1 MEVSNKAWICSL
13 LVCGTL
19 IGIHKE
25 LRKQKNEPTYNEKQI
40 ENIVEYYNTFE
51 RNDIN
56 EYELNIE
63 EIELPEIDIND
74 IYKSDEYIYIN
85 GEIIKKEDFS
95 KYVEDYY
102 STHIEGKVK
111 QKIR

>member
-19 IGIHKE
+19 IGIHKDI
-25 LRKQKNEPTYNEKQI
+25 RKMKKESTHNEEQVERLI
-40 ENIVEYYNTFE
+40 EYYHSFDDDSVYVPEVNLDE
-51 RNDIN
+51 IN
-56 EYELNIE
+56 
-63 EIELPEIDIND
+63 LPEVDIDD
-74 IYKSDEYIYIN
+74 IYPSDEYIYIN